1 MKARCMSRR
10 STPVSGCRGWEGPFC
25 SDPTPHLGSLKSAP
39 AELGAC
45 VIDGGEERSA
55 HHSLFAPP
63 HPRGSVRLTG
73 PRGYVRR
80 LCPWLSE
87 VQEVGVA
94 YSLAGDSRR
103 IVAGRGRQR
112 HRPGRSERGGASR
125 KGGGAGAGPPI
136 RFWKLLEVIA
146 VLLLLLLPPQ
156 RVPPP
161 AQAGATPCGEKMSFF
176 PPVRLLLKI

>member
-1 MKARCMSRR
+1 MSRR
-10 STPVSGCRGWEGPFC
+10 STPVSGCRGWEGPI
-25 SDPTPHLGSLKSAP
+25 PHLESLKAAP
-39 AELGAC
+39 AEQGAC
-45 VIDGGEERSA
+45 VIDGGEERSTN
-55 HHSLFAPP
+55 HSLFAPS

-73 PRGYVRR
+73 PRGYFRR
-80 LCPWLSE
+80 LCPRLPE

-103 IVAGRGRQR
+103 TVAGRGRQR
-112 HRPGRSERGGASR
+112 HRPGRSEWGGASS

-146 VLLLLLLPPQ
+146 VLLMLLLPPQ

-161 AQAGATPCGEKMSFF
+161 AQAGATPFGEKMF
-176 PPVRLLLKI
+176 LLPRVLLVLKI